1 MQNTKIRLSWVVIGL
16 VVLLLYACVWR
27 DPIFQLG
34 LELNRISN
42 FTFINGFF
50 GAIKLPPTA
59 TADEIVAQSVPEE
72 SVFGGKI
79 NTYKIIEVRKILIF
93 QGNFQGTSPVY
104 SAALIKTNLGKE
116 IFLYRYESTPNH
128 WWVKV
133 YPAP

>member
-1 MQNTKIRLSWVVIGL
+1 MQKTKFRWRWLVIGL
-16 VVLLLYACVWR
+16 VGLLLYACVWR

-34 LELNRISN
+34 LELNRISS

-50 GAIKLPPTA
+50 AAIKLPPSA
-59 TADEIVAQSVPEE
+59 TAEEIVAQSVQGE

-79 NTYKIIEVRKILIF
+79 NTYKIIEVRKLLIF
-93 QGNFQGTSPVY
+93 QGNYPVY
-104 SAALIKTNLGKE
+104 SAALIETNPGKE
-116 IFLYRYESTPNH
+116 IFLYRYESTPNY